1 MPGRCRSSGV
11 PMNAFE
17 EERSLVRACTE
28 GDPKAW
34 DAFVERYSPFIDSCI
49 RKTLARQRGSFERQE
64 AEAVFQDVFW
74 ELFRENGRALQS
86 FSWKSKFTT
95 YLWVIAYRTTVEHV
109 TLSRKPRTG
118 ETLPLEDQPEPAL
131 RDGDPSSAVQRE
143 EAARIV
149 REALEDLPARDRQLL
164 RLYYYEGNSQE
175 EIARLMRCTPA
186 AVGMAILRGRRKVE
200 NTLKKTGKCEL

>member
-1 MPGRCRSSGV
+1 
-11 PMNAFE
+11 MNAFE

-64 AEAVFQDVFW
+64 AETVYQDVFW
-74 ELFRENGRALQS
+74 ELFKENGKALRS
-86 FSWKSKFTT
+86 FSWKSKFST

-109 TLSRKPRTG
+109 TLCRKALGG
-118 ETLPLEDQPEPAL
+118 EDALLEDQPEPAL
-131 RDGDPSSAVQRE
+131 RDGDPSSVIQRE

-149 REALEDLPARDRQLL
+149 REALEDLPARDRKLL
-164 RLYYYEGNSQE
+164 HLYYYEGKSQE
-175 EIARLMRCTPA
+175 EIAGLLGCTSA

-200 NTLKKTGKCEL
+200 NTLKKTGKAAL